1 MGSAAG
7 LCERHQKLSPCQTEP
22 VPVSSKMD
30 LLLPQAEPL
39 SHASDASAIRY
50 LEKGKEHCT
59 EAERVRITERN
70 NSADPKVIQKGHVG
84 SAPGTQRF
92 PYSPPL

>member
-7 LCERHQKLSPCQTEP
+7 LCERHQKLSLCQTEP
-22 VPVSSKMD
+22 VPVSSKME
-30 LLLPQAEPL
+30 LLLPKAEPL
-39 SHASDASAIRY
+39 SHAGDASAIRY
-50 LEKGKEHCT
+50 LGNGTEHCT

-70 NSADPKVIQKGHVG
+70 NPADPKVIQKGHIG

-92 PYSPPL
+92 PYSPPQ